1 MLTFFSLIWLYMLNR
16 KKICF
21 IKSCKYKLNIGPI
34 LNIDLMHFFV
44 TQHSLLTGKIVTVTR
59 ATVAP
64 FIMMMVLSLGV

>member
-1 MLTFFSLIWLYMLNR
+1 MLTFFSLTWLYMLNR
-16 KKICF
+16 KK
-21 IKSCKYKLNIGPI
+21 YVLLNPVNIINPI
-34 LNIDLMHFFV
+34 LNIDLIHFFV

>member
-1 MLTFFSLIWLYMLNR
+1 MLNR
-16 KKICF
+16 KN
-21 IKSCKYKLNIGPI
+21 YVLLNPVNIINPI
-34 LNIDLMHFFV
+34 LNIDLIHFFV